1 VVLALA
7 EVAVLVEG
15 VAEAAAAVLVEGA
28 AADLVVVLDL
38 AGAFLVV
45 GFEEEAII
53 QYLMDYFLS
62 ALTQSLFL

>member
-1 VVLALA
+1 M
-7 EVAVLVEG
+7 G
-15 VAEAAAAVLVEGA
+15 
-28 AADLVVVLDL
+28 VVLDL